1 MNATLNR
8 IVRGTLLICGVLLA
22 AGCIKINTTV
32 SITADGSGTWK
43 VVYAMPTHMIRQVQ
57 MARELTVDLDK
68 AGASSVTNVPVKPLD
83 IPMLF
88 DEAAVRARFA
98 SLERDGL
105 KLTKLQT
112 RSRSG
117 WQYVDLVVKFDRLED
132 LVRQR
137 FFDDCGISF
146 KQMGPGL
153 SKIVISLPAGDGG
166 ERVDLADPAVNVA
179 LTPFMKGMV
188 VVVNIEVPG
197 EVRNSNSFI
206 SDSKLASWQWDFEK
220 DPKALELLF
229 KDKMILVF
237 DSSRSRI
244 KDFDKPAVR

>member
-1 MNATLNR
+1 MKATL
-8 IVRGTLLICGVLLA
+8 ISIMRGTFFVCGVLLA

-57 MARELTVDLDK
+57 MARELTAELDK
-68 AGASSVTNVPVKPLD
+68 ASATTVTNVSVKPLD

-88 DEAAVRARFA
+88 DEAAIRARFA

-117 WQYVDLVVKFDRLED
+117 WQYVDLVVKFNRLED

-146 KQMGPGL
+146 KQIGSNN
-153 SKIVISLPAGDGG
+153 SKIVISLPAGDAG
-166 ERVDLADPAVNVA
+166 ERVDLTDPAVNKS

-188 VVVNIEVPG
+188 IVVNLEVPG
-197 EVRNSNSFI
+197 DVRNSNSFV
-206 SDSKLASWQWDFEK
+206 SDSKFASWQWDFEK
-220 DPKALELLF
+220 DPKAVELLF
-229 KDKMILVF
+229 RDKMVLVF